1 MENVLSDLRTYISVA
16 SFAFAIWQYVQKR
29 KTEALIS
36 LEAVALHKNVAQALG
51 AVQNASRAIGSGT
64 SPVYDIGVVEGYN
77 QAMLHESAKL
87 YCNLK
92 NTTIDDIDN
101 LVANNQLMDQYKN
114 IYYSFSSRKKGLI
127 RVILKWLQRL
137 Y

>member
-1 MENVLSDLRTYISVA
+1 MDNILSDIRTYISIV
-16 SFAFAIWQYVQKR
+16 SLAFAIWQYLQKR

-36 LEAVALHKNVAQALG
+36 LEAIALHKNVSQALG
-51 AVQNASRAIGSGT
+51 AVQKASHAIGTGA
-64 SPVYDIGVVEGYN
+64 SPVYDIGMVEGYN

-92 NTTIDDIDN
+92 NTTMDDIDN
-101 LVANNQLMDQYKN
+101 LVKNGQLVEQYKN
-114 IYYSFSSRKKGLI
+114 MYYSFSSRKRGLI
-127 RVILKWLQRL
+127 RVIFKWLQKL